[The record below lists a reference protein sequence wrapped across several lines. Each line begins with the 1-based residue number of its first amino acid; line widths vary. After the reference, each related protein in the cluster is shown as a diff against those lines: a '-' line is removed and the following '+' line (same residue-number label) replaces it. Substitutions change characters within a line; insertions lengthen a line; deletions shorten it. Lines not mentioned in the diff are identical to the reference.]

1 MIYSD
6 KIYDSV
12 WCNFSTEE
20 ELQAI
25 LDEAQPPKLTNQ
37 NFQINTWNYTAENV
51 PKITAE
57 NLGHE
62 WPDSTPFWWN
72 IENSYK
78 SAAKGFSEELV
89 GKEVTRLCSYLNLR
103 ARPTFE
109 SVAIYTIDVNQYI
122 SHALQHQKGF
132 LTDWDIPYQVQ
143 LTGQFVDM
151 PDGRWHY
158 VYIVDALRLN
168 TALFS
173 WNFLPKQFVEEQF
186 IAEFMEFSGRKP
198 TQKEIDDYK
207 SSQTD
212 FRFAFV
218 REDLIGQLQHPEFF
232 DIEYLKQ
239 FVGSDFDIS
248 NQGFVDYLYKDY
260 PYWLPAESITITYD
274 EYGNKALNTDSVALE
289 LLPDDKRK
297 EIEDARMR
305 LAATFAHYPGWYKP
319 AGEPAYLVRKQSR
332 TTGEWAQEIY
342 KLVTGDQY
350 GRYDYREPLDCFRE
364 LIPGYQYPGFYQ
376 YSYAY
381 YENADKG
388 LSYLYFLLPAYDL
401 AHLKSISYMAYFGD
415 KYPRQRVIAYEN
427 GGNSEDIKEWA
438 DEVKSET
445 ELEEDSGVAS
455 TGEDVVDRNILA
467 GAGAVALGLIVLNKW
482 I

>member
-12 WCNFSTEE
+12 WCNFSNEA

-37 NFQINTWNYTAENV
+37 NFKINTWNYTAKNV
-51 PKITAE
+51 PRITAE

-72 IENSYK
+72 IEQSYK
-78 SAAKGFSEELV
+78 NAAKGFSQELV

-132 LTDWDIPYQVQ
+132 MSDWDIPYQVQ

-158 VYIVDALRLN
+158 VYIVDSLRLN

-173 WNFLPKQFVEEQF
+173 WNFLPKNFILEQFVD
-186 IAEFMEFSGRKP
+186 EFTELTGHAP
-198 TQKEIDDYK
+198 TQQQIDDYK
-207 SSQTD
+207 STTTD

-232 DIEYLKQ
+232 DIEYLKK
-239 FVGSDFDIS
+239 FVGDESELTDRGWSDC
-248 NQGFVDYLYKDY
+248 LYKDY
-260 PYWLPAESITITYD
+260 PSWLPAKSITITYE
-274 EYGNKALNTDSVALE
+274 EYGNKALNVSDTLLS
-289 LLPDDKRK
+289 LLPKSKRK
-297 EIEDARMR
+297 EIEEERMR

-319 AGEPAYLVRKQSR
+319 AGEPAYLVRIQSKPI
-332 TTGEWAQEIY
+332 GVVAQEIY
-342 KLVTGDQY
+342 TLVTGDKY
-350 GRYDYREPLDCFRE
+350 GRYDYRERLDCFRE

-376 YSYAY
+376 YEYEY

-401 AHLKSISYMAYFGD
+401 AHLKDESYIAYFGD

-427 GGNSEDIKEWA
+427 GGNSEDMKEWA

-445 ELEEDSGVAS
+445 EVEED
-455 TGEDVVDRNILA
+455 TDIKNTEEEVVERNVLA
-467 GAGAVALGLIVLNKW
+467 GSAVFALGLIVLNKW

>member
-1 MIYSD
+1 MIYSE

-12 WCNFSTEE
+12 WVDFYSEA
-20 ELQAI
+20 ELQA
-25 LDEAQPPKLTNQ
+25 LLENATPPKLTNQ

-51 PKITAE
+51 PRITAE

-62 WPDSTPFWWN
+62 WPDSTPYWWN

-78 SAAKGFSEELV
+78 SAAKGFSQELV

-109 SVAIYTIDVNQYI
+109 SVAIYTINSNQYI
-122 SHALQHQKGF
+122 SHAYQHQQGF
-132 LTDWDIPYQVQ
+132 LTDWNIPYQIQ
-143 LTGQFVDM
+143 LTGQFIDM

-158 VYIVDALRLN
+158 VYIVDSLRLN

-173 WNFLPKQFVEEQF
+173 WNFLPKNFVLEKFVEEWIETF
-186 IAEFMEFSGRKP
+186 GKNP
-198 TQKEIDDYK
+198 TQKQIDDYK
-207 SSQTD
+207 NSKTD

-232 DIEYLKQ
+232 DIDYLKQ
-239 FVGSDFDIS
+239 FVDESVLT
-248 NQGFVDYLYKDY
+248 NQGWIDCLYKDY
-260 PYWLPAESITITYD
+260 PSWLPAKSITITYE
-274 EYGNKALNTDSVALE
+274 EYGNKALNVSDTVLS
-289 LLPDDKRK
+289 LLPKSKRK
-297 EIEDARMR
+297 EIEEARMR

-319 AGEPAYLVRKQSR
+319 AGEPAYLVRQQSR
-332 TTGEWAQEIY
+332 STGEWAQEIY

-350 GRYDYREPLDCFRE
+350 GRYDYRERLDCFRE

-376 YSYAY
+376 YEYEY

-401 AHLKSISYMAYFGD
+401 AHLKDESYIAYFGD
-415 KYPRQRVIAYEN
+415 KYPRQRVIAYDN
-427 GGNSEDIKEWA
+427 GRNSEDMKEWA

-445 ELEEDSGVAS
+445 EVEED
-455 TGEDVVDRNILA
+455 TDIKNTEEEVVERNVLA
-467 GAGAVALGLIVLNKW
+467 GSAVVALGLIVLNKW

>member
-1 MIYSD
+1 MVYSD

-25 LDEAQPPKLTNQ
+25 LDEAQSPKLTNQ

-109 SVAIYTIDVNQYI
+109 SVAIYTIDSNQYI

-173 WNFLPKQFVEEQF
+173 WNFLQKQFVEEEF

-289 LLPDDKRK
+289 LLPADKRK

-350 GRYDYREPLDCFRE
+350 GRYDYRKPLDCFRE

-376 YSYAY
+376 YEYAY
-381 YENADKG
+381 YENAEKG

-401 AHLKSISYMAYFGD
+401 AQLKSISYMAYFGD

-427 GGNSEDIKEWA
+427 GGNSEDMKEWA

-455 TGEDVVDRNILA
+455 TGEDVVDRNLLA
-467 GAGAVALGLIVLNKW
+467 GAGAVALGLFVLNKW

>member
-25 LDEAQPPKLTNQ
+25 LDKAQPPKLTNQ

-51 PKITAE
+51 PRITAE

-173 WNFLPKQFVEEQF
+173 WNFLPKQFVEEEF

-239 FVGSDFDIS
+239 FVDESVLTDRGWT
-248 NQGFVDYLYKDY
+248 DYLYKDY
-260 PYWLPAESITITYD
+260 PYWLPANSITITYE
-274 EYGNKALNTDSVALE
+274 EYGNKALNIDSLALA
-289 LLPDDKRK
+289 LLPADKRK
-297 EIEDARMR
+297 ELEDARMR

-319 AGEPAYLVRKQSR
+319 AGEPAYLVRKQTR
-332 TTGEWAQEIY
+332 APGEYAQEIY
-342 KLVTGDQY
+342 KLVTGDRY
-350 GRYDYREPLDCFRE
+350 GLYDYRKPLDCFRE

-376 YSYAY
+376 YEYAY
-381 YENADKG
+381 YENAEKG
-388 LSYLYFLLPAYDL
+388 LSYLYFLLPIYDL

-427 GGNSEDIKEWA
+427 GGNSEYMKEWA

-455 TGEDVVDRNILA
+455 TSEEVVDRNLLA

>member
-1 MIYSD
+1 MVYSD

-37 NFQINTWNYTAENV
+37 TFEINTWNYTAENV
-51 PKITAE
+51 PRITAE

-78 SAAKGFSEELV
+78 SASKGFSEELV

-109 SVAIYTIDVNQYI
+109 SVAIYTIDSNQYI

-173 WNFLPKQFVEEQF
+173 WNFLSKQFVEEEF

-289 LLPDDKRK
+289 LLPADKRK

-350 GRYDYREPLDCFRE
+350 GRYDYRKPLDCFRE

-376 YSYAY
+376 YEYAY
-381 YENADKG
+381 YENAEKG

-401 AHLKSISYMAYFGD
+401 AQLKNISYMAYFGD

-427 GGNSEDIKEWA
+427 GGNSEDMKEWA

-455 TGEDVVDRNILA
+455 TGEDVVDRNLLA

>member
-1 MIYSD
+1 MVYSD

-25 LDEAQPPKLTNQ
+25 LDKAQPPKLTNQ

-51 PKITAE
+51 PRITAE

-173 WNFLPKQFVEEQF
+173 WNFLPKQFVEEEF

-212 FRFAFV
+212 FRFAFA

-248 NQGFVDYLYKDY
+248 NQGFVDYLYKEY
-260 PYWLPAESITITYD
+260 PYWLPDESITITYD
-274 EYGNKALNTDSVALE
+274 EYGNEALNTDSVALE

-350 GRYDYREPLDCFRE
+350 GRYDYRKPLDCFRE

-376 YSYAY
+376 YDYAY
-381 YENADKG
+381 YENAEKG
-388 LSYLYFLLPAYDL
+388 LSYLYFMLPAYDL
-401 AHLKSISYMAYFGD
+401 AHLKSISYMAYFWD

-427 GGNSEDIKEWA
+427 GGNSEYMKEWA

-455 TGEDVVDRNILA
+455 TSEEVVDRNLLA